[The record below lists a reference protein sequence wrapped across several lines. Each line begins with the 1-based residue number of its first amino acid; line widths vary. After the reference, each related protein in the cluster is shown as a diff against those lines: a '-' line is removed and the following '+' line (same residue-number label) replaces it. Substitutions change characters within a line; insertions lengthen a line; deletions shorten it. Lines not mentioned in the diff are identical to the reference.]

1 MGRFDRGEPIER
13 CPDVRLGLRDGIW
26 FDGALGT
33 NYALGTQFGGRA
45 STLAVARCK
54 PTATFLLG
62 KPRGRSCCV
71 AASKQKQLCR
81 EIKSPWEMGPQ
92 RASVKA
98 EQLRSAKAPQIL
110 FASALASGC

>member
-1 MGRFDRGEPIER
+1 MRWVPSSED
-13 CPDVRLGLRDGIW
+13 GLRP
-26 FDGALGT
+26 F
-33 NYALGTQFGGRA
+33 
-45 STLAVARCK
+45 AVARCK

>member
-1 MGRFDRGEPIER
+1 MRWVPSSE
-13 CPDVRLGLRDGIW
+13 
-26 FDGALGT
+26 
-33 NYALGTQFGGRA
+33 GGPRPF
-45 STLAVARCK
+45 AVARCK
-54 PTATFLLG
+54 PTATLLLG

-71 AASKQKQLCR
+71 AASKQKQICR

-110 FASALASGC
+110 FASALASGIGVLQRYTDWAAASAMP